1 MKYSLLL
8 ISLLLVVKLYGQ
20 GEELPPQHLA
30 YKHCNT
36 IYKQLKKAIGDERS
50 TLPKLLILNREKR
63 VAAYREMDNSI
74 IIEKKAYDICQAMG
88 TQSESAL
95 AFLIGHE
102 LTHFYQQTDWKR
114 NSRTSHF
121 LLKHEQQQKYAL
133 EDEEADS
140 YSAFIAYLADY
151 ETLEIIPDLLEKIYE
166 GYGLSDN
173 LAGYPSLDE
182 RKKVVAIIQ
191 RKVRKYIQLY
201 ETANYYIAI
210 GWNLQAY
217 NCYAYLLKYVRTK
230 EIYHNI
236 GVVSL
241 AAAIEQPEQEE
252 YAFLYPI
259 DIDLTNV
266 FQRPFSVQGSRNK
279 LLRDAEMNL
288 KKALKLDKAYCSAYL
303 NLACVYDLKEDA
315 SNALATLNTASN
327 LSPTALQRAKIAIIK
342 GIVYAH
348 RNQIKTASQYFDAA
362 NKHYQNLPVWYISNT
377 NKRILS
383 STKREQ
389 EQYDIL
395 IEDEMDDINFRKE
408 RLRTASSMV
417 LGNSSFLILEVDFFT
432 KSRSYLSKF
441 FLRNETNSRDAY
453 FFLQRT
459 RNRSVETKKG
469 IKVGDALSTIQK
481 TYKGTYFQVVHH
493 HKGFFLV
500 YPSKGLIFQVDAKNR
515 LREWAI
521 FAEY

>member
-1 MKYSLLL
+1 M
-8 ISLLLVVKLYGQ
+8 ISKLFGQ
-20 GEELPPQHLA
+20 VDDVLPAQHIA
-30 YKHCNT
+30 YEHCNK
-36 IYKQLKKAIGDERS
+36 IYTELKIAIGDQRS

-74 IIEKKAYDICQAMG
+74 IIEKKAYDICQQMG
-88 TQSESAL
+88 IQSESAL

-114 NSRTSHF
+114 NTGATHF
-121 LLKHEQQQKYAL
+121 LLKYEQQQKYAL

-140 YSAFIAYLADY
+140 YSAFIAYLANY

-166 GYGLSDN
+166 GYGLNDN
-173 LAGYPSLDE
+173 LEGYPSLEE

-191 RKVRKYIQLY
+191 RKVRKFIQLY

-279 LLRDAEMNL
+279 LLRDAEANL
-288 KKALKLDKAYCSAYL
+288 KKALSLDEEYCSAYL
-303 NLACVYDLKEDA
+303 NLACVYDLQGDA
-315 SNALATLNTASN
+315 TNALTTLNTASN
-327 LSPTALQRAKIAIIK
+327 LSPTSLQRAKIAIIK

-348 RNQIKTASQYFDAA
+348 RNQIKTASQYFDDA
-362 NKHYQNLPVWYISNT
+362 NKYYQNLPVWYISNT

-383 STKREQ
+383 SEKREQ

-395 IEDEMDDINFRKE
+395 IEDQMDAISFRKE
-408 RLRTASSMV
+408 RLRTASAMV
-417 LGNSSFLILEVDFFT
+417 LGNSGFLTLEVDFFT
-432 KSRSYLSKF
+432 KQHSYLSKF

-459 RNRSVETKKG
+459 RNKSLETTQG
-469 IKVGDALSTIQK
+469 VKVGDALSTIQK
-481 TYKGTYFQVVHH
+481 TYEGTYFQVVHH

-500 YPSKGLIFQVDAKNR
+500 YPSKGLIFQVDTNNR
-515 LREWAI
+515 VREWAV

>member
-1 MKYSLLL
+1 MKYIILL
-8 ISLLLVVKLYGQ
+8 ISVLLVSKMYGQ
-20 GEELPPQHLA
+20 GEVLPAQHVA
-30 YKHCNT
+30 YKHCNK
-36 IYKQLKKAIGDERS
+36 IYEQLKLAIGDQRTS
-50 TLPKLLILNREKR
+50 LPKLLILNRKKR

-74 IIEKKAYDICQAMG
+74 IIEKEAYDICQAMG
-88 TQSESAL
+88 TNFESAL
-95 AFLIGHE
+95 AFIIGHE

-114 NSRTSHF
+114 SSVASHF
-121 LLKHEQQQKYAL
+121 LLKHEQQHAS

-140 YSAFIAYLADY
+140 YSAFIAYLANY
-151 ETLEIIPDLLEKIYE
+151 ETLEIIPDLLEQIYE
-166 GYGLSDN
+166 GYGLSAN
-173 LAGYPSLDE
+173 LEGYPSLDE
-182 RKKVVAIIQ
+182 RKKVVEIIQ

-259 DIDLTNV
+259 DVDLTNV

-279 LLRDAEMNL
+279 LLKDAEVNL
-288 KKALKLDKAYCSAYL
+288 KKALNLDKEYCSAYL
-303 NLACVYDLKEDA
+303 NIACVYDLQGDA
-315 SNALATLNTASN
+315 TNALTTLNTASN
-327 LSPTALQRAKIAIIK
+327 LSPTSLQRAKIAIVK

-348 RNQIKTASQYFDAA
+348 RNQIKTASQYFDDA

-383 STKREQ
+383 SEKRER

-395 IEDEMDDINFRKE
+395 IEDQMDDINFRKE
-408 RLRTASSMV
+408 RSRTASAMV
-417 LGNSSFLILEVDFFT
+417 LGNSEFLTLEIDFFT
-432 KSRSYLSKF
+432 KQRSYLSKF
-441 FLRNETNSRDAY
+441 FLRNETNSSDAY

-459 RNRSVETKKG
+459 RNRSLETSQG
-469 IKVGDALSTIQK
+469 IKVGDTLSTVQK
-481 TYKGTYFQVVHH
+481 TYEGTYFQVVHH

-500 YPSKGLIFQVDAKNR
+500 YPGKGLIFQVDNSNR
-515 LREWAI
+515 VREWAV

>member
-1 MKYSLLL
+1 MKYILLL
-8 ISLLLVVKLYGQ
+8 ISVLLVSKLYGQ
-20 GEELPPQHLA
+20 VEVLPAQHVA
-30 YKHCNT
+30 YKHCNK
-36 IYKQLKKAIGDERS
+36 IYQQLKKAIGDQRT

-74 IIEKKAYDICQAMG
+74 IIEKKAYDICQTMG
-88 TQSESAL
+88 PQAESAL

-114 NSRTSHF
+114 SSRITHF
-121 LLKHEQQQKYAL
+121 LLKHEQQKKYAS

-140 YSAFIAYLADY
+140 YSAFIAYLAGY
-151 ETLEIIPDLLEKIYE
+151 ETLEIIPDLLEQIYD
-166 GYGLSDN
+166 GYGLSAN
-173 LAGYPSLDE
+173 LDGYPSLDE

-191 RKVRKYIQLY
+191 RKVRKFIQLY

-217 NCYAYLLKYVRTK
+217 NCYVYLLKYVRTK

-279 LLRDAEMNL
+279 LLKDAEVNL
-288 KKALKLDKAYCSAYL
+288 KKALKLDKKYCSAYL
-303 NLACVYDLKEDA
+303 NIACVYDLQGDA
-315 SNALATLNTASN
+315 TNALTTLNIASN
-327 LSPTALQRAKIAIIK
+327 LSPTSLQRAKISIVK

-348 RNQIKTASQYFDAA
+348 RNQIKTAGQYFDDA

-377 NKRILS
+377 NKQILS
-383 STKREQ
+383 NVKRER
-389 EQYDIL
+389 EQYDIV
-395 IEDEMDDINFRKE
+395 IEDQMDDINFRKE

-417 LGNSSFLILEVDFFT
+417 LGNSGFLILEVDFFT
-432 KSRSYLSKF
+432 KNRSYLSKF
-441 FLRNETNSRDAY
+441 FLRNETNSSDAY

-459 RNRSVETKKG
+459 RNRSLETKGG
-469 IKVGDALSTIQK
+469 IKVGDALSTVQK
-481 TYKGTYFQVVHH
+481 AYKGTYFRVVHH

-500 YPSKGLIFQVDAKNR
+500 YPSKGLIFQVDTSNR
-515 LREWAI
+515 VREWAI

>member
-1 MKYSLLL
+1 MKYIVLLF
-8 ISLLLVVKLYGQ
+8 SVFGMSTMYGQ
-20 GEELPPQHLA
+20 GEVLPLQHVA
-30 YKHCNT
+30 YKHCNK
-36 IYKQLKKAIGDERS
+36 IYETLKLAIGDRRTS
-50 TLPKLLILNREKR
+50 LPKLLILEREKR

-74 IIEKKAYDICQAMG
+74 IIEKKAYDICQQMG
-88 TQSESAL
+88 AQSESAL

-102 LTHFYQQTDWKR
+102 LTHFYQQNDWKR
-114 NSRTSHF
+114 NSGVTHF
-121 LLKHEQQQKYAL
+121 LLKHEQQKKYAL

-140 YSAFIAYLADY
+140 YSAFIAYLANY
-151 ETLEIIPDLLEKIYE
+151 ETLEIIPELLEQIYK
-166 GYGLSDN
+166 GYGLSDH
-173 LAGYPSLDE
+173 LDGYPSLEE
-182 RKKVVAIIQ
+182 RKKVVSIIQ
-191 RKVRKYIQLY
+191 RKVRKFIQLY

-217 NCYAYLLKYVRTK
+217 NCYTYLLKYIRTK

-259 DIDLTNV
+259 DVDLTNV

-279 LLRDAEMNL
+279 LLRDAAVHL
-288 KKALKLDKAYCSAYL
+288 KKALKLDKEYCSAYL
-303 NLACVYDLKEDA
+303 NLACVYDLQGDA
-315 SNALATLNTASN
+315 TNALTTLNTASN
-327 LSPTALQRAKIAIIK
+327 LSPTSLQRAKISIVK

-348 RNQIKTASQYFDAA
+348 RNQIKTASQYFDDA

-383 STKREQ
+383 SEKRSREK
-389 EQYDIL
+389 YDIV
-395 IEDEMDDINFRKE
+395 IEDRMDEINFRKE
-408 RLRTASSMV
+408 RQRTASAIQLTKS
-417 LGNSSFLILEVDFFT
+417 GFLTLEVDFFT
-432 KSRSYLSKF
+432 KRRSYLSKF
-441 FLRNETNSRDAY
+441 FLRNETTSSNSY

-459 RNRSVETKKG
+459 RNRSVETSKG
-469 IKVGDALSTIQK
+469 IKVGAALTFVQK
-481 TYKGTYFQVVHH
+481 AYEGIYFQVVHH

-500 YPSKGLIFQVDAKNR
+500 YPSKGLIFQIDTNNR
-515 LREWAI
+515 VREWAV